1 MKFKSS
7 FLTVILLLG
16 WFACVTEDEGSLTIP
31 SVTIPDLTL
40 EIQGLASLKLINSTS
55 DQNPSFVTDDQYTQD
70 NSLSFTKELFG
81 VSDVYHQGF
90 RIQLQKS
97 LPENDRSEFE
107 INIPNNFLDE
117 LSTDQRIVLF
127 AKVYQDGGNEVLD
140 FYYPIPSVV
149 NLATRTL
156 TSTLP
161 RWVFTNKRGGPFLYE
176 ARLLMKI
183 VDATKES
190 ENSALSRVAAD
201 QCESDPICCPLGG
214 NLCASGRVISDFL
227 SPTIENG
234 VPRVHTGID
243 YAVPEGH
250 PIVAV
255 NDGII
260 IQAGEVPGY
269 QNTIAIR
276 HSNGTTSVYA
286 FLSEILVSRGETVRS
301 GELIGR
307 SGSRGSGNE
316 PHLHFEYIKTG
327 NPFSGSGGQEPIYI
341 DPSPCMLDECGKA
354 PAELNFTLESASESG
369 LAGKEGEKLNSALVV
384 KLTEEGEPIGGK
396 KIEWAVTEG
405 GGELE
410 DIQNFTSSD
419 GISTVSFIVGAGD
432 KQTVT
437 ATYQDQVVT
446 FDIRRKQGVMKLHSG
461 DEQTGSV
468 KSQSAEPL
476 VIELTDE
483 NNPFPG
489 ESITWS
495 IVQGDGALTEETTT
509 TDEEGLA
516 KTHYVFGE
524 EGESIIRASYE
535 DQTVDFT
542 LTAAANVLSIVSGNS
557 QRAIEGRKLFQPMVA
572 KVANQQEEGIE
583 GVSISWS
590 MVRGD
595 GVLVDMKRTTDEAG
609 LASASLVMGS
619 DATQIIRAS
628 YGDQE
633 VDFEINK
640 GSIKLEIISGNNQ
653 KAIPNR
659 EIPEPLV
666 VKLIDQDGNALEGE
680 EIEWRRVAGD
690 GTVTNTQATTNEEGK
705 SMTSFI
711 MGTQET
717 QVIRA
722 SYGNT
727 TSDFTI
733 TRNELKLVIVS
744 GNNQTADVGQKL
756 RNDLVVRL
764 LDGEN
769 NPIPDEDLRWE
780 RKVGN
785 GSLEIITSTTDE
797 DGKVTANFIVG
808 TDQEHIVSVT
818 VPGTNVQVEMIIK
831 RLQKNLVIFGGDNQ
845 TAVIGETINNRL
857 EVKLEDEDGRG
868 LPNETIV
875 WELIGG
881 DGELTIISEITNN
894 SGIAQ
899 AQYVMGARRFHNIKA
914 TFEEQE
920 VIFNLEREYIA
931 PVLKFEELSIEIE
944 TERRDLGQPN
954 GIVMINHSTYRF
966 VFSYEDHDGDVVSID
981 NREGH
986 SVIRYSI
993 NCIEGCIGNT
1003 FQDRTQWSGEV
1014 WSTEVENRHN
1024 YYHGDGYSGWFT
1036 IRFAGESWV
1045 PAYQQPQRFPYK
1057 RTYLVTIYDSAG
1069 NASNAVV
1076 AYYDGE
1082 R

>member
-1 MKFKSS
+1 MNYKSF
-7 FLTVILLLG
+7 FLTLALVLA
-16 WFACVTEDEGSLTIP
+16 WFACVNEDDASLTPP
-31 SVTIPDLTL
+31 SVQVPERTL
-40 EIQGLASLKLINSTS
+40 EIQGLASLKIFNSTT
-55 DQNPSFVTDDQYTQD
+55 DQNPSFSTDTQIAQH
-70 NSLSFTKELFG
+70 NNLSFTERLFG
-81 VSDVYHQGF
+81 ISEIFHQGL
-90 RIQLQKS
+90 RIQLQQKM
-97 LPENDRSEFE
+97 PENDRTEFE
-107 INIPNNFLDE
+107 IDLPSSFI
-117 LSTDQRIVLF
+117 DQIDADKRVVLF
-127 AKVYQDGGNEVLD
+127 AQVYQDAGNEILD
-140 FYYPIPSVV
+140 FFMPISSQYNPGSG
-149 NLATRTL
+149 TL

-161 RWVFTNKRGGPFLYE
+161 RWIFTNKRGPSSNFE
-176 ARLLMKI
+176 ARLLVKI
-183 VDATKES
+183 LDES
-190 ENSALSRVAAD
+190 SLSQDNNASARIGSS

-214 NLCASGRVISDFL
+214 DLCASSRVISDFL

-255 NDGII
+255 NDGIV

-419 GISTVSFIVGAGD
+419 GISTASIIVGAGD

-476 VIELTDE
+476 VIELTED

-516 KTHYVFGE
+516 KTHYVFGD

-557 QRAIEGRKLFQPMVA
+557 QRAIEGRKLFQPMVV

-583 GVSISWS
+583 GASISWS

-595 GVLVDMKRTTDEAG
+595 GVLVDMKRTTDETG

-633 VDFEINK
+633 VDFEISK

-666 VKLIDQDGNALEGE
+666 VRLIDQDDNPLEGE

-690 GTVTNTQATTNEEGK
+690 GTVTNTQSTTNEEGK
-705 SMTSFI
+705 STTSFI

-818 VPGTNVQVEMIIK
+818 VPGTNVQIEMIIK
-831 RLQKNLVIFGGDNQ
+831 RLQKNLVILSGNNQ
-845 TAVIGETINNRL
+845 TAVIGEKINNRL

-868 LPNETIV
+868 LPNEPIV
-875 WELIGG
+875 WEILRGN
-881 DGELTIISEITNN
+881 GELVSFTELTNSFGVAN
-894 SGIAQ
+894 
-899 AQYVMGARRFHNIKA
+899 AQYIMGEARIHTIKA

-931 PVLKFEELSIEIE
+931 PEISFYEVSIVDTSELVPSITPGTATSI
-944 TERRDLGQPN
+944 
-954 GIVMINHSTYRF
+954 I
-966 VFSYEDHDGDVVSID
+966 FSFFYEDKDGDLLSTDHLGVKRLNYNVYCTSGCED
-981 NREGH
+981 N
-986 SVIRYSI
+986 
-993 NCIEGCIGNT
+993 
-1003 FQDRTQWSGEV
+1003 FQGRVRWSGGTIPIDDPRGV
-1014 WSTEVENRHN
+1014 VNFHN
-1024 YYHGDGYSGWFT
+1024 GDDYSGSFGLSRCSVGGGPNNVSNCKNQVW
-1036 IRFAGESWV
+1036 E
-1045 PAYQQPQRFPYK
+1045 
-1057 RTYLVTIYDSAG
+1057 VTIVDRAG
-1069 NASNAVV
+1069 NESNVAVAV
-1076 AYYDGE
+1076 WDGGG
-1082 R
+1082 